1 MNIQV
6 GDIIKLKNNQPVTVS
21 TSLGCG
27 FFFFG
32 LNEYR
37 GTLLLLLLSLLLV
50 TSVCLTLH
58 PEINSFCGEKLVFVC
73 LSPKLQIK
81 YD

>member
-27 FFFFG
+27 FFFFD
-32 LNEYR
+32 LSEYK
-37 GTLLLLLLSLLLV
+37 GTLLALLRPLLLA

-58 PEINSFCGEKLVFVC
+58 LEINSSCGKKPVFVC
-73 LSPKLQIK
+73 LSP
-81 YD
+81 